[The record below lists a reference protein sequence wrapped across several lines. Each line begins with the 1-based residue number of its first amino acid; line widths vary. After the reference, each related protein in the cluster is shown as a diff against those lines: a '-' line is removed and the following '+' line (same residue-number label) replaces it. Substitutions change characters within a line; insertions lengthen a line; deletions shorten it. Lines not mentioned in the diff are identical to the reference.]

1 MYFNR
6 SDCAKRS
13 KFRRICNCNS
23 CGGVEG
29 VGMKVSPLSR
39 SFMSSGVRSY
49 VLRLCI
55 VSSGAWCGGLGTKKT
70 GGMVQ
75 MAGLWEVG
83 DSV

>member
-13 KFRRICNCNS
+13 KFRRICNCSS

-39 SFMSSGVRSY
+39 SFMSSGVRS
-49 VLRLCI
+49 
-55 VSSGAWCGGLGTKKT
+55 
-70 GGMVQ
+70 
-75 MAGLWEVG
+75 
-83 DSV
+83 